1 MKICYIVRSI
11 DVPYVSGICAG
22 GSTHAYEVS
31 RNLVKNGHTVY
42 LFCSQGTGQKKREE
56 LDGVDINRLFK
67 HDGKICIFFKKN
79 AYIWKITRPFF
90 YFFKYFKESIL
101 LTRALFCFKC
111 DVIYERS
118 SQATRIFSLFYRLLK
133 IPLVLEVNDFYEPFS
148 LRFAKS
154 IVTPN
159 KVVIPKCYHAK
170 VKAMPWGVNI
180 AIFKPLEGR
189 GELRSRYGLE
199 NRKVVTLVCSGFI
212 WHGIDDLISAAALV
226 INKDKE
232 IVFMIVGGGD
242 YFSVFKDRVNS
253 LGLIKNFIFT
263 GPVDY
268 LMVPEL
274 IALSD
279 ITVAPYS
286 SLLKKLG
293 KNREL
298 YATPLKVLEYMA
310 CAKPAVITD
319 VANKNGIIEHMVTGL
334 VVKEDSPLELAD
346 AISYLAK
353 DKQLRISMGRKA
365 REVVENKFSWQLHVK
380 ELEKIFVNTAKLN

>member
-1 MKICYIVRSI
+1 MKICYIVRLI

-42 LFCSQGTGQKKREE
+42 LFCPQGVGQKKREE
-56 LDGVDINRLFK
+56 LDGINISRLFK
-67 HDGKICIFFKKN
+67 HDGKICLFFKKN
-79 AYIWKITRPFF
+79 AYIWNITRPFF
-90 YFFKYFKESIL
+90 YFLKYFKESIL
-101 LTRALFCFKC
+101 LTRALLSFKC

-118 SQATRIFSLFYRLLK
+118 SQATRIFCLFYRLLK
-133 IPLVLEVNDFYEPFS
+133 IPFVLEINDFYEPFS
-148 LRFAKS
+148 LRLAKF

-180 AIFKPLEGR
+180 AIFKPLEGS
-189 GELRSRYGLE
+189 GELRSRYGLG
-199 NRKVVTLVCSGFI
+199 NKKVVTLVCSGFI
-212 WHGIDDLISAAALV
+212 WHGIEDLISAAALV

-253 LGLIKNFIFT
+253 LGLTKNFIFT

-286 SLLKKLG
+286 SLLRKLG

-310 CAKPAVITD
+310 CAKPTVITD

-334 VVKEDSPLELAD
+334 VVKEDSPSELAD
-346 AISYLAK
+346 AVSYLAK
-353 DKQLRISMGRKA
+353 DEQLRTAMGRKA
-365 REVVENKFSWQLHVK
+365 REVVENKFSWQLHVE
-380 ELEKIFVNTAKLN
+380 ELEEIFVNSAKFS